1 MSTAT
6 QELIAVGIA
15 TMLVGVIVAVE
26 AWIDNRRKNREEAD
40 G

>member
-15 TMLVGVIVAVE
+15 TVLVGVIVAVE
-26 AWIDNRRKNREEAD
+26 AWIDNRKNREEAD